1 MLSDPLQVTTP
12 TVPRPDYPR
21 PDLVR
26 PDWLCLNG
34 PWDFAFDDAGA
45 PGAGDDDAPA
55 PPPFDRQ
62 IVVPYPF
69 EARLSGIGDAAIHPR
84 VWYRRRF
91 SVPADWRPSERRV
104 LLHFG
109 AVDYRCT
116 VWINGRRAGDHQGGF
131 TPFSL
136 DITET
141 LAAGPTAEHTVVVWV
156 EDNVDKAQPRG
167 KQYWKPQSERI
178 FYTRTT
184 GIWQSVWLE
193 PVPATHIT
201 GLRITTDPASGRVSV
216 AAALS
221 APFAGHLAVV
231 VRDHGGD
238 VVARDSGPAMAPL
251 QLTIPGAR
259 PWSPEDP
266 YLYDLECALS
276 AAGTT
281 SDRRQDT
288 VRSYCGLRSI
298 AVQGNQVLLNGA
310 PYYQKLVLDQG
321 FFPAG
326 QYTAPSDDDLR
337 ADVEWTKRFGFNGAR
352 KHQKVEDP
360 RWLYWCDR
368 LGLLVWGEMANAM
381 EYTAAAEEMFLH
393 EWPAVLRRDAN
404 HPCIVAW
411 VPFNESWGIATIAT
425 DAAQQDYVR
434 RTVALTRRLD
444 PTRLVV
450 DNDGWE
456 HLEVT
461 DLCTIHDYAKDGAAL
476 RDHHHGF
483 RAGNNTP
490 GFPRA
495 AYAEGQRY
503 NGAPILYTEYGG
515 IAFQPPGEDLRPAAS
530 TAQEGEAWGYA
541 GIETTEDGL
550 RRRFEDVTSVLFD
563 EPDIR
568 GLCYTQLTDVE
579 QEINGLLTYDRR
591 PKVDP
596 AVIRTAL
603 RA

>member
-1 MLSDPLQVTTP
+1 M
-12 TVPRPDYPR
+12 
-21 PDLVR
+21 
-26 PDWLCLNG
+26 G
-34 PWDFAFDDAGA
+34 
-45 PGAGDDDAPA
+45 
-55 PPPFDRQ
+55 
-62 IVVPYPF
+62 
-69 EARLSGIGDAAIHPR
+69 
-84 VWYRRRF
+84 
-91 SVPADWRPSERRV
+91 
-104 LLHFG
+104 
-109 AVDYRCT
+109 
-116 VWINGRRAGDHQGGF
+116 
-131 TPFSL
+131 
-136 DITET
+136 
-141 LAAGPTAEHTVVVWV
+141 
-156 EDNVDKAQPRG
+156 
-167 KQYWKPQSERI
+167 
-178 FYTRTT
+178 
-184 GIWQSVWLE
+184 
-193 PVPATHIT
+193 
-201 GLRITTDPASGRVSV
+201 
-216 AAALS
+216 
-221 APFAGHLAVV
+221 
-231 VRDHGGD
+231 
-238 VVARDSGPAMAPL
+238 
-251 QLTIPGAR
+251 
-259 PWSPEDP
+259 
-266 YLYDLECALS
+266 CALLPCR
-276 AAGTT
+276 AT
-281 SDRRQDT
+281 RRCLT
-288 VRSYCGLRSI
+288 ERPTIRSWCWIR
-298 AVQGNQVLLNGA
+298 A
-310 PYYQKLVLDQG
+310 
-321 FFPAG
+321 FPPVG

-337 ADVEWTKRFGFNGAR
+337 ADVEWTQRFGFNGAR

-393 EWPAVLRRDAN
+393 EWPAVLRRDIN

-411 VPFNESWGIATIAT
+411 VPFNESWGITTIAT

-434 RTVALTRRLD
+434 RAVALARQLD

-461 DLCTIHDYAKDGAAL
+461 DLCTIHDYAKDGAAQ
-476 RDHHHGF
+476 RDHHLGF

-515 IAFQPPGEDLRPAAS
+515 IAFQPPAQDLRPAAS

-541 GIETTEDGL
+541 GIETTEDGQ

>member
-1 MLSDPLQVTTP
+1 L
-12 TVPRPDYPR
+12 
-21 PDLVR
+21 
-26 PDWLCLNG
+26 
-34 PWDFAFDDAGA
+34 
-45 PGAGDDDAPA
+45 
-55 PPPFDRQ
+55 
-62 IVVPYPF
+62 
-69 EARLSGIGDAAIHPR
+69 
-84 VWYRRRF
+84 
-91 SVPADWRPSERRV
+91 
-104 LLHFG
+104 
-109 AVDYRCT
+109 
-116 VWINGRRAGDHQGGF
+116 
-131 TPFSL
+131 
-136 DITET
+136 
-141 LAAGPTAEHTVVVWV
+141 
-156 EDNVDKAQPRG
+156 
-167 KQYWKPQSERI
+167 
-178 FYTRTT
+178 
-184 GIWQSVWLE
+184 
-193 PVPATHIT
+193 
-201 GLRITTDPASGRVSV
+201 SV

-221 APFAGHLAVV
+221 APFAGHLDVV
-231 VRDHGGD
+231 VRDHGGAA
-238 VVARDSGPAMAPL
+238 VARDSGPATAPL

-266 YLYDLECALS
+266 YLYDLECVLS

-337 ADVEWTKRFGFNGAR
+337 ADVEWAKRFGFNGAR

-393 EWPAVLRRDAN
+393 EWPAVLRRDIN

-461 DLCTIHDYAKDGAAL
+461 DLCTIHDYAKDGVAL

-515 IAFQPPGEDLRPAAS
+515 IAFQLPGEDLRPAAS

-541 GIETTEDGL
+541 GIETTEEGL